1 MPSPASSATA
11 HLPPAAP
18 PFHPDPRLWGGGLPG
33 SPGLCAAG
41 RGLVPGPMPLKA
53 SALSSLG
60 AVLRP
65 PDGEGGQE
73 ALQSDD
79 TPCPI
84 RLAEALRAKVGLE
97 GKELRPSDVH
107 HCSPLARLHPF
118 QVGTLRPRPR
128 ADQLPIA
135 LGRLEL
141 EEEVEEGF
149 TAIPGSPSQMQ
160 NKTKQNKAGV

>member
-1 MPSPASSATA
+1 
-11 HLPPAAP
+11 
-18 PFHPDPRLWGGGLPG
+18 
-33 SPGLCAAG
+33 
-41 RGLVPGPMPLKA
+41 MPLKA
-53 SALSSLG
+53 SALSLLG

-79 TPCPI
+79 TPGPI

-107 HCSPLARLHPF
+107 HCSPLARLHLF

-128 ADQLPIA
+128 ANQLPIA

>member
-1 MPSPASSATA
+1 
-11 HLPPAAP
+11 
-18 PFHPDPRLWGGGLPG
+18 
-33 SPGLCAAG
+33 
-41 RGLVPGPMPLKA
+41 MPLKA
-53 SALSSLG
+53 SALSLLG

-73 ALQSDD
+73 ALQSND

-107 HCSPLARLHPF
+107 HCSPLARLHLF

-128 ADQLPIA
+128 AHQLPIA

-149 TAIPGSPSQMQ
+149 TAIPVHPRKCKIKQ
-160 NKTKQNKAGV
+160 NKTKRVFNRK